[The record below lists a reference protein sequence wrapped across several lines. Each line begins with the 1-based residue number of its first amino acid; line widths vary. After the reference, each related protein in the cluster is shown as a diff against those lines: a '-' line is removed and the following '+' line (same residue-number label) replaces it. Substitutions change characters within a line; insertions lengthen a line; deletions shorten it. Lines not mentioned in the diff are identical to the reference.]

1 VKEPNRHHALR
12 RDGRTF
18 IKICGLRDAKAL
30 HVCCDAGADAV
41 GFVLA
46 VGSPRTLAID
56 EAESLA
62 ASLPPHVLAVAV
74 ARNEFWAGWPTRGW
88 SGCVQLHADAAS
100 KAAAAWRDDASAHH
114 QAAPAR
120 IAAVSDI
127 NGLLAWNEVPFVD
140 ALLFDG
146 RDSGSGEAHADGM
159 LDQIAAL
166 QERLRKPLLLA
177 GGLTPDSVAAAV
189 QRVRPAGVDVSS
201 GVESA
206 RGVKDHG
213 LIRAFIAAARAN

>member
-1 VKEPNRHHALR
+1 VNAPRRNPALR
-12 RDGRTF
+12 RDGQTF
-18 IKICGLRDAKAL
+18 VKICGLREAKAL

-46 VGSPRTLAID
+46 AGSPRTISLD
-56 EAESLA
+56 EAEALA
-62 ASLPPHVLAVAV
+62 ASLPPHMLAVAV
-74 ARNEFWAGWPTRGW
+74 VREGFWAGWPTRAW
-88 SGCVQLHADAAS
+88 RGCVQLHADATS
-100 KAAAAWRDDASAHH
+100 KAAAAWREEASTPH
-114 QAAPAR
+114 AAALAR
-120 IAAVSDI
+120 IAAASDI
-127 NGLLAWNEVPFVD
+127 HGLLAWNDVPCVD

-146 RDSGSGEAHADGM
+146 RDAGSGKEHADGM
-159 LDQIAAL
+159 LEQIAAL
-166 QERLRKPLLLA
+166 RGGLQKPLLLA

-189 QRVRPAGVDVSS
+189 RLVRPAGVDVSS

>member
-1 VKEPNRHHALR
+1 VNDSRGHRALR
-12 RDGRTF
+12 SDGQTF
-18 IKICGLRDAKAL
+18 VKICGLREAKAL

-46 VGSPRTLAID
+46 AGSPRTLSLNDA
-56 EAESLA
+56 EALA
-62 ASLPPHVLAVAV
+62 KSLPPQILAVAV
-74 ARNEFWAGWPTRGW
+74 VRAGLWAGGPAQVWR
-88 SGCVQLHADAAS
+88 GCVQLHADATS
-100 KAAAAWRDDASAHH
+100 EAAAAWREDAPA
-114 QAAPAR
+114 QRAAPLTR
-120 IAAVSDI
+120 IAAASDI
-127 NGLLAWNEVPFVD
+127 QSLLAWNDVPLVD

-146 RDSGSGEAHADGM
+146 HDSGSGQAHADGM

-166 QERLRKPLLLA
+166 RGHLRKPLLLA

-189 QRVRPAGVDVSS
+189 RLVRPAGVDVSS
-201 GVESA
+201 GVESE